1 MQNNDAEI
9 LKWLEAGNP
18 KGMTALLDRYYRPL
32 VLFANQYLRDIPWA
46 EDIVQEQFVKFWEH
60 KLFVGLQEKTLSSF
74 LFTITK
80 NACINAMERRGI
92 ETVGLEEGL
101 HVPAEEEATEL
112 DEHTVLVVR
121 QALKQL
127 PERTREVVRCV
138 ICESCSYAEAAEKL
152 NITINTVK
160 TSLRKGMKELRGIL
174 GERNDLIF
182 LVLSDKKM
190 FR

>member
-1 MQNNDAEI
+1 MQNNDADI
-9 LKWLEAGNP
+9 LRWLEAGNP
-18 KGMTALLDRYYRPL
+18 KGMNALFDRYYRPL
-32 VLFANQYLRDIPWA
+32 VLFANQYLHDIPWA
-46 EDIVQEQFVKFWEH
+46 EDIVQEQFVKFWES
-60 KLFVGLQEKTLSSF
+60 KLFVGLQEKTLPSF

-101 HVPAEEEATEL
+101 HVAAEEEATEL
-112 DEHTVLVVR
+112 DEHTVLAVR

-138 ICESCSYAEAAEKL
+138 ICESYSYAKAAETL

-160 TSLRKGMKELRGIL
+160 TSLQKGMKALRGIL

-182 LVLSDKKM
+182 LILSDKKM
-190 FR
+190 FH